1 MFDDNADVFNNTDKS
16 TNSSTPQLIEI
27 NILINHYI
35 EFITEWFYI
44 WGLYVQINKPNLKAE
59 NAKEMNQLHILLS
72 HGANKSI
79 KIKSIFSHRAQHYI
93 HTHASDARDRQTL

>member
-1 MFDDNADVFNNTDKS
+1 MFDDNTDVFNNTDKS
-16 TNSSTPQLIEI
+16 TNSSTPQLIKV

-35 EFITEWFYI
+35 EFITEWYYI

-59 NAKEMNQLHILLS
+59 NAKEMNQLQMLLS

-79 KIKSIFSHRAQHYI
+79 KIILIFSHRAQHYI
-93 HTHASDARDRQTL
+93 HTHARDRQAL

>member
-35 EFITEWFYI
+35 EFLTEWYYI

-79 KIKSIFSHRAQHYI
+79 KIKSIFSHRAQHNI